1 MDDDIT
7 VTLSDDEQSAFDH
20 AVAAA
25 LTSRNGPSAREIST
39 MPAWRRIAVRLL
51 PRRQRWRL
59 SALAPDIRGFK
70 RRRRERLRSQA
81 H

>member
-1 MDDDIT
+1 MDDAMPIA
-7 VTLSDDEQSAFDH
+7 LSDDEQSAFDH

-25 LTSRNGPSAREIST
+25 LTSRNGPSAHEMRT

>member
-1 MDDDIT
+1 MDDAMPIA
-7 VTLSDDEQSAFDH
+7 LSDDEQSAFDH

-25 LTSRNGPSAREIST
+25 LTSRNGPCAHE

-59 SALAPDIRGFK
+59 SVLAPDIREFK

-81 H
+81 Q